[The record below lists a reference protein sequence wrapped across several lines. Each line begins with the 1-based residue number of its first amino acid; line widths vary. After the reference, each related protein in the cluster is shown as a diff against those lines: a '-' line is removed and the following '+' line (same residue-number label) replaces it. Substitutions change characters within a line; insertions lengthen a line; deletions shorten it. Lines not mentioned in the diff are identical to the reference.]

1 MYMNSK
7 ALVTL
12 FMIIGSTIGGIVP
25 MLWGAGDFSFSNMF
39 CSAIGAM
46 IGIYVGFKMSR

>member
-12 FMIIGSTIGGIVP
+12 GMIVGSALGGLVP
-25 MLWGAGDFSFSNMF
+25 MLWGSSDFSFATMF